1 MMTLVKL
8 THNALLALVP
18 SAPAWKIN
26 WPKIWTLWPELPAL
40 DSCPQDPIHH
50 AEGDVGLHTRMVT
63 EALVSLSEWRDLD
76 EPARG
81 ILFWAAI
88 LHDIGKPATT
98 REEEGGCISARN
110 HARVGTQMARQM
122 LYDIGSPFAWREA
135 LCGIISEHLVPFWLI
150 EKSDARRQAISSSW
164 RCRAD
169 YLCLHAQAD
178 TLGRICADQGGVLDN
193 IALARETFKEHDCFT
208 QPFAFANAASRV
220 AYFEKPD
227 RDPYYAEFADFRC
240 TVTVMSG
247 LPGAG
252 KDTWIK
258 AHRPD
263 LPMVSLDNIRAEIGA
278 PATGNQ
284 GRVIQAARERAREHL
299 RAGQDFVW
307 NATNISRQL
316 REKSLKLLRDYNAEV
331 EIIYL
336 EPTAKRL
343 VSQNQNRDSA
353 IPTKALMGLMR
364 KLEPPQDWEAHNVIR
379 EVVT

>member
-1 MMTLVKL
+1 MKQFNLTYGTLL
-8 THNALLALVP
+8 SLVP
-18 SAPAWKIN
+18 CEPTWNID
-26 WPKIWTLWPELPAL
+26 WPEIWSLWPAFSAL

-63 EALVSLSEWRDLD
+63 EALVGLTEWRDLD
-76 EPARG
+76 ASAQS
-81 ILFWAAI
+81 ILFWSSI

-98 REEEGGCISARN
+98 REEEGGRISARN

-122 LYDIGSPFAWREA
+122 LYDIGTPFAWREA
-135 LCGIISEHLVPFWLI
+135 VCGIISEHLVPFWLI
-150 EKSDARRQAISSSW
+150 EKADARRQAIVSSW
-164 RCRAD
+164 RCRPD

-178 TLGRICADQGGVLDN
+178 TLGRICADQQAVLDN
-193 IALARETFKEHDCFT
+193 IALARETFKEHGCFS

-220 AYFEKPD
+220 SYFEKSD
-227 RDPYYAEFADFRC
+227 RDPHYAEFEDFRC
-240 TVTVMSG
+240 KVTVMSG

-252 KDTWIK
+252 KDTWIQT
-258 AHRPD
+258 HRPD
-263 LPMVSLDNIRAEIGA
+263 LPMVSLDNIRAELKA

-284 GRVIQAARERAREHL
+284 GQVIQAARERAREHL

-336 EPTAKRL
+336 EPTVKRL
-343 VSQNQNRDSA
+343 LSQNQNRACA

-364 KLEPPQDWEAHNVIR
+364 KLEPPQEWEAHRVMR
-379 EVVT
+379 EVVN